1 MRRAA
6 LINVIVATYYL
17 PITNYQLPKKMDSKI
32 NFHVKLDEER
42 VPEMIAW
49 EASDS
54 GMTGVKPCN
63 AVMMSIWDPKENTT
77 LRIDLWTKEML
88 VDDMKRFFYENFMT
102 MADTYLRATN
112 DEVNAKGIK
121 KFAEEFGKSIEAS
134 K

>member
-1 MRRAA
+1 
-6 LINVIVATYYL
+6 
-17 PITNYQLPKKMDSKI
+17 MDSKI

-112 DEVNAKGIK
+112 DEVNSKNIK
-121 KFAEEFGKSIEAS
+121 KFAEEFGKSIEAEITILIS
-134 K
+134 GQGQRSEVKGHRSQTFGTPC

>member
-1 MRRAA
+1 
-6 LINVIVATYYL
+6 
-17 PITNYQLPKKMDSKI
+17 MDSKI

-112 DEVNAKGIK
+112 DEVNSKNIK
-121 KFAEEFGKSIEAS
+121 KFAEEFGRSIE
-134 K
+134 KPIL